1 MDSEICTR
9 CHRPIPSAEQLVVL
23 DGRVVCAHCALQY
36 QPVEVKR
43 KYIPPPSESVF
54 ARNNRRK
61 AQARPSRGGNSRS
74 LLFRRLL
81 IFAVALIVI
90 VIIKSI
96 FDKPIKRLADNPP
109 PIATP
114 VQNPTFSPVTGPVKI
129 HRNMPVKPMPPFHA
143 GQN

>member
-23 DGRVVCAHCALQY
+23 DGRVVCAHCAVQH
-36 QPVEVKR
+36 QPVEVQK
-43 KYIPPPSESVF
+43 KDIPPPSESAF
-54 ARNNRRK
+54 ACKKRRK
-61 AQARPSRGGNSRS
+61 PQARPSTGRNSGS

-114 VQNPTFSPVTGPVKI
+114 VQNSTFSPVTGPVKI